1 MGEQSNRLQGVYASQ
16 YRLIRRRLVRR
27 VRSSDSRRQAL
38 ETIQAMLAQAQR
50 EGLPPE
56 TVYGGDFEDFCAAL
70 LAELPEHYTARQRR
84 QRLTIQ
90 IAAGIAAAVFVFGL
104 CAGLYLVRLGAPAVW
119 RDGFAALAQARQ
131 AENQPIAGEFYLTL
145 DLARPQENLGQPLYQ
160 DKECAITVAGV
171 YPQPDGNVFVAL
183 RCQGGYGLR
192 KGRLVSF
199 SAFSGDQAEPPGV
212 RFQAELGGQI
222 FEGGYALPGALNQEG
237 CQCGLLLFSAA
248 QLPQAAGWREGAD
261 ADRLALNQNKAPARS
276 NGSRRGFVVVSSLV
290 GISLTEARFVNGRAE
305 GNAFQQPMLHGFH
318 DFLRAS
324 RSKRKERIVPV
335 VV

>member
-70 LAELPEHYTARQRR
+70 LAELPEHYTARQRW

-183 RCQGGYGLR
+183 CCQGGYGLR

-248 QLPQAAGWREGAD
+248 QLPQAAGWREGEEQIA
-261 ADRLALNQNKAPARS
+261 RLRLE
-276 NGSRRGFVVVSSLV
+276 G
-290 GISLTEARFVNGRAE
+290 LTQTVWR
-305 GNAFQQPMLHGFH
+305 
-318 DFLRAS
+318 
-324 RSKRKERIVPV
+324 
-335 VV
+335 